1 MAELVDAADL
11 KSAGFIHR
19 GSSPLSPTTES
30 GTKHRCYFWLMAA
43 TVRCVDNLTKQIST
57 LPRNMS
63 LSSFRIADSIL
74 AVRAGGKGSNPLMIY
89 ETSAKSNIELVK

>member
-1 MAELVDAADL
+1 MLAAKAEVVR
-11 KSAGFIHR
+11 KSVGFGR
-19 GSSPLSPTTES
+19 TGSIPVS